1 MVPAPQ
7 GRRGN
12 RPGPRQSRRSLGARP
27 LLVAEDGAREGAN
40 TQRAWEAVLAR
51 APAADGTREPRGPES
66 REETGVKGGARRG
79 ATWQPVHAVGRAA
92 ARRSREMGRPP
103 PRGRGQ

>member
-51 APAADGTREPRGPES
+51 EPEN
-66 REETGVKGGARRG
+66 
-79 ATWQPVHAVGRAA
+79 PVGQRAERKQA
-92 ARRSREMGRPP
+92 
-103 PRGRGQ
+103 